1 LPKLQI
7 TPCYIKINSEDFLSF
22 IYLYFLL
29 RVTHVAIL
37 LVLTWRLME
46 FIKNFNEILFQGVI
60 FKLDQPHESLNYLN
74 TIESDL

>member
-74 TIESDL
+74 TIKSDL